1 MSATGIIDHVVRPH
15 VATTEEKYL
24 DGIQGGVG
32 ASQSYTPNNWPSGV
46 DRIVTNIIRL
56 FEARNMG
63 EHCASMPIMAK
74 NVVWDAP
81 QFLLSRKGSV
91 RVSSYFFKFVAHQKF
106 IPSLVEVR
114 PVGMNNHVLEVSG
127 TLLVRPK
134 RTILLPATLLLPE
147 TMPIRS
153 TIYIGVNGPL
163 DSGVV
168 ELVTVKW
175 HNLPALPNFL
185 RAYNGFM
192 FGTVPHLLEP
202 MWSYLPEFVGDNFYK
217 TRRNSTFTQ
226 RHPDSN
232 VPALDRAK
240 DLVSDTANGV
250 IDYGVDT
257 VHNLWEGGAY
267 LYANALEA
275 LGFSLGRARAT
286 AAEAANLAYDIS
298 TRAVGTAANVAGTAY
313 GVAAG
318 TASKAYDTAANVAGT
333 AYGTAANVAGRTYEA
348 TADVAGRAYGTAADV
363 ANRTAE
369 TAGAVAQGAYDTA
382 TTAANTAYDT
392 GARAAG
398 AAYETGTRAAG
409 AAYDTSAR
417 AAGAAYD
424 TGARTVDAGRE
435 TARVGAVRAGQ
446 AVDTAA
452 VEARRAADDFER
464 GYEKGKQRPVELP
477 STRSPAG
484 VTSY

>member
-24 DGIQGGVG
+24 DGIQGVAG
-32 ASQSYTPNNWPSGV
+32 ASQSYTPNNWPMGV

-91 RVSSYFFKFVAHQKF
+91 RVSSYFFKYVAHQRF
-106 IPSLVEVR
+106 VPSLVEVR
-114 PVGMNNHVLEVSG
+114 PVGMSSHVLEVSG
-127 TLLVRPK
+127 TLLVSPK
-134 RTILLPATLLLPE
+134 RTFLLPATLLLPE
-147 TMPIRS
+147 TIPIRS

-163 DSGVV
+163 EAGVV

-202 MWSYLPEFVGDNFYK
+202 IWSYLPEFVGDNFYK
-217 TRRNSTFTQ
+217 TRRNSTFQQ

-232 VPALDRAK
+232 VPVLDKAK
-240 DLVSDTANGV
+240 DIVSDTANGV

-257 VHNLWEGGAY
+257 VHNLWEGTSY

-286 AAEAANLAYDIS
+286 AAETANLAYDVTS
-298 TRAVGTAANVAGTAY
+298 RAYGTAANVAGTAY

-318 TASKAYDTAANVAGT
+318 TASKAV
-333 AYGTAANVAGRTYEA
+333 GTAANVAGA
-348 TADVAGRAYGTAADV
+348 AYGTAASV
-363 ANRTAE
+363 AGT
-369 TAGAVAQGAYDTA
+369 AYDTA
-382 TTAANTAYDT
+382 
-392 GARAAG
+392 
-398 AAYETGTRAAG
+398 
-409 AAYDTSAR
+409 S
-417 AAGAAYD
+417 
-424 TGARTVDAGRE
+424 TVASR
-435 TARVGAVRAGQ
+435 
-446 AVDTAA
+446 
-452 VEARRAADDFER
+452 
-464 GYEKGKQRPVELP
+464 
-477 STRSPAG
+477 
-484 VTSY
+484 